1 MAGRTFLKRI
11 GVIILS
17 TPLASCGNPTEIVN
31 TRDAIWGGGTRAGVY
46 AKIGWDSAKRGP
58 EFSGRCVT
66 ARIVRAES
74 GFSVDAKDAKAPRT
88 TV

>member
-1 MAGRTFLKRI
+1 MAGRILKRI

-46 AKIGWDSAKRGP
+46 AKIG
-58 EFSGRCVT
+58 
-66 ARIVRAES
+66 
-74 GFSVDAKDAKAPRT
+74 PR
-88 TV
+88 